1 MPKFFT
7 DRKNISETE
16 LKIVGE
22 DVSHIKNV
30 LRMKAG
36 NQITVC
42 DGSGTDYT
50 AVIKELNSK
59 EITAEITEIKA
70 CDAEPNVSVTL
81 FQALPKQ
88 GKMEQIIQKCTELGI
103 NEIVPVYTSRCVVK
117 PSNKQM
123 RWQKVAK
130 SAAEQCGRGIIPK
143 VCETVDFKRA
153 IEMISSYQKKI
164 MLYECEE
171 KTNLHGLLK
180 DKIDNFAILVGPEGG
195 FDIDEV
201 LKAQNSGITTVTL
214 GKRILRTETAA
225 AAVLPIIMYEQN
237 EI

>member
-7 DRKNISETE
+7 DRNNISDNE

-30 LRMKAG
+30 LRMKIG
-36 NQITVC
+36 NVINVC

-50 AVIKELNSK
+50 AEIISLNHEEVAAKIIDIKK
-59 EITAEITEIKA
+59 
-70 CDAEPNVSVTL
+70 CDAEPDVSVTL

-88 GKMEQIIQKCTELGI
+88 GKMEQIIQKCIELGI
-103 NEIVPVYTSRCVVK
+103 KEIVPVYTSRCVVK
-117 PSNKQM
+117 PTNKQA
-123 RWQKVAK
+123 RWQKVAE
-130 SAAEQCGRGIIPK
+130 AAAKQCGRGIIPK
-143 VCETVDFKRA
+143 VTETVDFNRA
-153 IEMISSYQKKI
+153 IEMVSSFRKKI

-171 KTNLHGLLK
+171 KVNLHGMLK
-180 DKIDNFAILVGPEGG
+180 DKIDNIAILVGPEGG
-195 FDIDEV
+195 FDVSEV
-201 LKAQNSGITTVTL
+201 EKAQNSGVTTVTL

>member
-7 DRKNISETE
+7 DRNNISDTV
-16 LKIVGE
+16 LKITGE

-30 LRMKAG
+30 LRMKNG
-36 NQITVC
+36 DIITVC

-50 AVIKELNSK
+50 AKISDVNSK
-59 EITAEITEIKA
+59 EITADIIDVKKCE
-70 CDAEPNVSVTL
+70 AEPNISVTL

-117 PSNKQM
+117 PTDKQT
-123 RWQKVAK
+123 RWQKVAE
-130 SAAEQCGRGIIPK
+130 AAAKQCGRGIIPK
-143 VCETVDFKRA
+143 VNETVDYDCALK
-153 IEMISSYQKKI
+153 MISSFQKRI

-171 KTNLHGLLK
+171 HVNLHGLLK
-180 DKIDNFAILVGPEGG
+180 DKIDNIAVLVGPEGG
-195 FDIDEV
+195 FDISEV
-201 LKAQNSGITTVTL
+201 IKAQNSGITTVTL

-225 AAVLPIIMYEQN
+225 AAVLPIIMYEQK